1 MNIHEPKYNIKLTI
15 AYDGTDYAGLQ
26 YQPRERTIQAELEK
40 AIQKLHTPKLEDE
53 HFIYFAGRTDAGVH
67 ANAMVVNF
75 HSWLSIPTEKIIY
88 ATNRLLPPDIRVLSA
103 EYVDMDFSSRYDAI
117 YREYIYKMKL
127 TEIISPFDSRYYA
140 HVYYQVERDRF
151 RKALS
156 IIREVDNFASFANHG
171 SNERDSRIKLDRL
184 GIIQENEDEIIV
196 LIGARSFLYR
206 MVRNIMGA
214 ALAMGSGKLSEEK
227 LHEIIAVKDREI
239 FGHHVNSAPAAGLY
253 FNKVVYKEQV

>member
-1 MNIHEPKYNIKLTI
+1 MHELKYNIKLTI
-15 AYDGTDYAGLQ
+15 SYDGTDYAGLQ
-26 YQPRERTIQAELEK
+26 YQPRERTIQSELEK
-40 AIQKLHTPKLEDE
+40 AIQKLHNPKLEDE

-67 ANAMVVNF
+67 ALGMIVNF
-75 HSWLSIPTEKIIY
+75 YSWLNIDPDRLRY
-88 ATNRLLPPDIRVLSA
+88 ALNRFLPQDIRVLDA
-103 EYVDMDFSSRYDAI
+103 EYTDMDFSSRYDAI
-117 YREYIYKMKL
+117 YREYIYKIKL
-127 TEIISPFDSRYYA
+127 TKIISPFEARYYA
-140 HVYYQVERDRF
+140 HVDYPIDRDRF

-156 IIREVDNFASFANHG
+156 IIKEVDDFASFVNHG

-184 GIIQENEDEIIV
+184 GIIQESEDEIIV

-214 ALAMGSGKLSEEK
+214 ALNAGSGKLSEEK
-227 LHEIIAVKDREI
+227 LHEIIAVKNREI